1 MRDHDETEV
10 VVVTHRRWAILPRMT
25 AAGVRR
31 ARGTLAAALVVLAL
45 AGCADGSKAR
55 ELQQSPLPLG
65 GTWRAGLFVEGYGPQ
80 GLGPEV
86 TATPS
91 SSGGATTGADAT
103 LDDPMQTILAP
114 LGLTAADVTNGY
126 RVDLVEDGTDLMEPT
141 LGFCAKDYPSEEA
154 REARR
159 RLVLVGP
166 SGEKPGILS
175 EAVLY
180 TTPKAASQALDELRT
195 ATATCDASVPID
207 TGDATLTITQTPI
220 TGIDLSGFVAPGSR
234 VVIASTLTNTT
245 TSTAATLMTAYQVRG
260 RALVALY
267 FQNAEGQAF
276 TDEQLA
282 AFALLGQKF
291 ASRLGALEPAVAD
304 AG

>member
-1 MRDHDETEV
+1 MV
-10 VVVTHRRWAILPRMT
+10 AHRRWVILPRMT
-25 AAGVRR
+25 AVGVRR
-31 ARGTLAAALVVLAL
+31 ARGPVVAALVVLLL

-65 GTWRAGLFVEGYGPQ
+65 GTWRSGLFVEGYGPQ
-80 GLGPEV
+80 GLGPKA
-86 TATPS
+86 TAAPS
-91 SSGGATTGADAT
+91 PTGSATSGTDAT
-103 LDDPMQTILAP
+103 LDDPMQKILAP

-126 RVDLVEDGTDLMEPT
+126 RVDLVEDGTDLMKPT

-195 ATATCDASVPID
+195 ATATCDATVAID
-207 TGDATLTITQTPI
+207 TGDAKLTITQTPI
-220 TGIDLSGFVAPGSR
+220 TGIDLSGFVGPSSR

-245 TSTAATLMTAYQVRG
+245 TGTSATLMTAYQTRG
-260 RALVALY
+260 RVLVALY
-267 FQNAEGQAF
+267 FQNADGQAF
-276 TDEQLA
+276 TDEQRT
-282 AFALLGQKF
+282 AFALLGKKF
-291 ASRLGALEPAVAD
+291 ASRLGALDPAVAD

>member
-1 MRDHDETEV
+1 M
-10 VVVTHRRWAILPRMT
+10 VTHRRWVILPRMT

-80 GLGPEV
+80 GLGPEA
-86 TATPS
+86 TATPAPS
-91 SSGGATTGADAT
+91 STSSGSATTGTDAT
-103 LDDPMQTILAP
+103 LDDPMQKILAP

-126 RVDLVEDGTDLMEPT
+126 RVDLVEDGTDLMKPT

-195 ATATCDASVPID
+195 ATATCDATVPID

-220 TGIDLSGFVAPGSR
+220 TGIDLSGFVGPGSR

-260 RALVALY
+260 RVLVALY

-276 TDEQLA
+276 TDEQLT
-282 AFALLGQKF
+282 AFALLGKKF
-291 ASRLGALEPAVAD
+291 ASRLGALDPAVAD

>member
-1 MRDHDETEV
+1 MPTARP
-10 VVVTHRRWAILPRMT
+10 PRLV
-25 AAGVRR
+25 AA
-31 ARGTLAAALVVLAL
+31 AAAALAL
-45 AGCADGSKAR
+45 GLLVSGCADGSKAR
-55 ELQQSPLPLG
+55 ELQQSPLPLS

-80 GLGPEV
+80 GLGPAV

-91 SSGGATTGADAT
+91 AGAAADDPT
-103 LDDPMQTILAP
+103 LDEPEQKVLAS

-126 RVDLVEDGTDLMEPT
+126 RVDLVESGTDLMKPT

-166 SGEKPGILS
+166 DGEQPGILS

-180 TTPKAASQALDELRT
+180 TTPKAAAQALDELRT
-195 ATATCDASVPID
+195 ATATCDATAPI
-207 TGDATLTITQTPI
+207 TSGDAQLTITQTPVSDL
-220 TGIDLSGFVAPGSR
+220 DLSGFVAPGSR

-245 TSTAATLMTAYQVRG
+245 AGTTATLLTAYQVRG
-260 RALVALY
+260 RAMVVLY
-267 FQNAEGQAF
+267 FQNATGEAF
-276 TDEQLA
+276 TDEQRTAFGLLGKKLA
-282 AFALLGQKF
+282 A
-291 ASRLGALEPAVAD
+291 RLGALDPAVAD